1 MELAAGVCRMQ
12 TNPTCKEWKER
23 KSADFCKAI
32 LSWEIRYL
40 KILRDPT
47 QVYLA
52 TNILQE
58 EEEGE
63 EDQLEEEEEEEAE
76 EGSFAVQTIR
86 WSSPPTPK

>member
-1 MELAAGVCRMQ
+1 M
-12 TNPTCKEWKER
+12 
-23 KSADFCKAI
+23 
-32 LSWEIRYL
+32 YL

-47 QVYLA
+47 QLCLA

-58 EEEGE
+58 EEEEE

-86 WSSPPTPK
+86 WSPPPTPK

>member
-1 MELAAGVCRMQ
+1 M
-12 TNPTCKEWKER
+12 
-23 KSADFCKAI
+23 
-32 LSWEIRYL
+32 

-47 QVYLA
+47 QVCLA

-58 EEEGE
+58 EEEEE

-86 WSSPPTPK
+86 

>member
-1 MELAAGVCRMQ
+1 MKGKEICR
-12 TNPTCKEWKER
+12 
-23 KSADFCKAI
+23 FCKAI

-58 EEEGE
+58 EEEEE
-63 EDQLEEEEEEEAE
+63 EDQLEEEEEEED
-76 EGSFAVQTIR
+76 S
-86 WSSPPTPK
+86 